1 MTSAR
6 IGIRPS
12 VVLADDS
19 PEILTEVSNLLQ
31 SKCNVEAAVGNG
43 ILAVQV
49 VAKLKPKLAI
59 LDIAMPG
66 ISGIEAARQI
76 RELGLPTKIV
86 FLTIQRDPDY
96 IQAAADLDA
105 GYVLKSRL
113 HLDLLIAIDEA
124 LAGRTFVS
132 AQLSHWGGLAF
143 SSQARR

>member
-1 MTSAR
+1 LTSPG

-12 VVLADDS
+12 VVLADDN
-19 PEILTEVSNLLQ
+19 PEMRKEISKFLQ
-31 SKCNVEAAVGNG
+31 SRFNVEAVVGSG
-43 ILAVQV
+43 TLAVQSI
-49 VAKLKPKLAI
+49 AKLKPDVAI

-66 ISGIEAARQI
+66 ISGIEAARRI
-76 RELGLPTKIV
+76 RELGLGTKIV

-105 GYVLKSRL
+105 CYVLKSRL
-113 HLDLLIAIDEA
+113 HLDLLIAIDET

-132 AQLSHWGGLAF
+132 SPLSHRGGLAF